1 MNDLHRVFL
10 SLGSNV
16 QAEIYLPKAID
27 QLREYGQIQAIS
39 SAWESHAVGG
49 NAPNFLNACV
59 LFITSIPPNNL
70 KEQAIRP
77 IEAKLGRV
85 RSENKNAPRRI
96 DIDIVMA
103 DGDPVNLEF
112 WNYAFIV
119 APMADIAPELIHPIT
134 REKMIIASR
143 SLRSQIWI
151 VQRPE
156 VLPTTNSAG

>member
-1 MNDLHRVFL
+1 MNDLHSVFL

-16 QAEIYLPKAID
+16 QPEVYLPKAIE
-27 QLREYGQIQAIS
+27 QLREYGQVQAIS
-39 SAWESHAVGG
+39 KVWESHAVGG

-59 LFITSIPPNNL
+59 LFMTALAPSNL

-77 IEAKLGRV
+77 IEARLGRV
-85 RSENKNAPRRI
+85 RSENKNAPRTI

-119 APMADIAPELIHPIT
+119 VPMADIAPKLLHPIT
-134 REKMIIASR
+134 HKKMSTASR
-143 SLRSQIWI
+143 LLRSQVWI
-151 VQRPE
+151 VQRSDAS
-156 VLPTTNSAG
+156 LPTQ